1 MSDQMEQREG
11 RIAVEELTD
20 KDGDDP
26 EKITGGY
33 IIETDIHEGN
43 HYSPVKNIKM
53 SYKYPDDKEYDP
65 AQYEYI
71 TDFIGQMENVLYS
84 GSFKDPQNGWRR
96 YLDEKTLIDFIILK
110 EFYGDLDAYTSTYMY
125 KRRGVDKLFF
135 GPIWDADKGWN
146 NDNRVPHPQYPPQT
160 SLMIYAGFYMPSY
173 VENDWFQR
181 LWQDE
186 TFRRDV
192 TARWDSVKDR
202 MVAKVNEVLDT
213 QPAAM
218 SKAIEANFEVW
229 PFYYQAS
236 SEANMPAPTY
246 GEEIERIRRITS
258 ERAAVLDKLFNE

>member
-1 MSDQMEQREG
+1 
-11 RIAVEELTD
+11 
-20 KDGDDP
+20 
-26 EKITGGY
+26 
-33 IIETDIHEGN
+33 
-43 HYSPVKNIKM
+43 
-53 SYKYPDDKEYDP
+53 
-65 AQYEYI
+65 
-71 TDFIGQMENVLYS
+71 
-84 GSFKDPQNGWRR
+84 
-96 YLDEKTLIDFIILK
+96 
-110 EFYGDLDAYTSTYMY
+110 
-125 KRRGVDKLFF
+125 
-135 GPIWDADKGWN
+135 
-146 NDNRVPHPQYPPQT
+146 
-160 SLMIYAGFYMPSY
+160 MIYAGFYMPSY